1 LRNVVR
7 RRRMAL
13 EMTVEQL
20 AEAASVSPTF
30 IYMVETN
37 RRVPSL
43 LIAKAIADALRGTID
58 DIFFASELTP
68 CKTGRKGRKK

>member
-1 LRNVVR
+1 VR
-7 RRRMAL
+7 RRRTEL

-20 AEAASVSPTF
+20 AEAVNVSPTF

-43 LIAKAIADALRGTID
+43 LIAKAIADALHGTID
-58 DIFFASELTP
+58 EIFFASEFTP
-68 CKTGRKGRKK
+68 CKTGKGRRKK